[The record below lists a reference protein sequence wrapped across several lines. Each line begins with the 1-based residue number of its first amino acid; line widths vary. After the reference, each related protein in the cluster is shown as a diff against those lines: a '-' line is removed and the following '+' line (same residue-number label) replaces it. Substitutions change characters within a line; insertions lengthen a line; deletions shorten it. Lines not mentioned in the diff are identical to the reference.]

1 MLLRILPKPLA
12 YVHMLP
18 SQSVRQLPRQR
29 TRPTGYLPRHR
40 DISILHIA
48 SILRLDNIHHPC
60 YGVYMTRFQVYL
72 GQPQL
77 EILDYFASQFGV
89 PRSRALRSLIDEAG
103 KKVAKKTKKNPLLQ
117 MAGFAKNAPANLS
130 QNVDE
135 IYLRD

>member
-1 MLLRILPKPLA
+1 
-12 YVHMLP
+12 
-18 SQSVRQLPRQR
+18 
-29 TRPTGYLPRHR
+29 
-40 DISILHIA
+40 
-48 SILRLDNIHHPC
+48 
-60 YGVYMTRFQVYL
+60 MTRFQVYL

-77 EILDYFASQFGV
+77 EILDYFASRFGV
-89 PRSRALRSLIDEAG
+89 PRSHALRSLIDEAG